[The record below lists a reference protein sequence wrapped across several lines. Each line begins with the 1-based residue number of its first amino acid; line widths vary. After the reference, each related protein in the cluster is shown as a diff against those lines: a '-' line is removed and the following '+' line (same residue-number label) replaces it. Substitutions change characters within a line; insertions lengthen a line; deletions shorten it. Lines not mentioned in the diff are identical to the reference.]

1 MIELNHLRKEIDE
14 VDDLLIELLKKRIE
28 ISKKIGKIKKNNG
41 LEIYDSKRESEII
54 LRYTKNEDDE
64 NKKYIESFLKNIMN
78 ISKEV
83 QNK

>member
-1 MIELNHLRKEIDE
+1 MIELSHLRKEIDE
-14 VDDLLIELLKKRIE
+14 VDDVLIELLKKRIE
-28 ISKKIGKIKKNNG
+28 ISKKIGRIKKNNG